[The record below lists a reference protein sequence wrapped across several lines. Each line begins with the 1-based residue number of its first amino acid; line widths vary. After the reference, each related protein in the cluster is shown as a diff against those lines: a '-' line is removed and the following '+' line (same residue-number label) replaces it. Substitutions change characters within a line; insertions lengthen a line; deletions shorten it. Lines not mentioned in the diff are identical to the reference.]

1 MLYLDYSRNPGE
13 WVPNRYGGRENLEAI
28 ALLRALNDAVR
39 GEVPGAIVIAEESTS
54 WPHVTGPTADGGLGF
69 TFKWNMGWM
78 HDTLTY
84 VSRDPVHR
92 KFHHDRLTFGM
103 LYAYSERF
111 VLPLSHDEVVHGKA
125 SLLGKMPGDDWQK
138 HANLRL
144 LYTYMWTYPG
154 KKLLFMGGELGQW
167 REWDHDRALDWGLLD
182 HAPHRGIEALVR
194 DLNRLYV
201 AEPRLWLDHDR
212 GGFDWLDCDDATHSV
227 ISFRRR
233 NGDAELIVV
242 LNFTPVPREG
252 YRLGVP
258 SPGHYVEVL
267 NSDSEYYGGSNIGNA
282 SGASSEGTPAM
293 EQAQSVVITLP
304 PLAGLVLTRADQP
317 SA

>member
-1 MLYLDYSRNPGE
+1 
-13 WVPNRYGGRENLEAI
+13 
-28 ALLRALNDAVR
+28 
-39 GEVPGAIVIAEESTS
+39 
-54 WPHVTGPTADGGLGF
+54 
-69 TFKWNMGWM
+69 M
-78 HDTLTY
+78 HDTLAY

-138 HANLRL
+138 RANLRL

-167 REWDHDRALDWGLLD
+167 REWNHDGALDWGLLD
-182 HAPHRGIEALVR
+182 HAPHRGIESLVR

-201 AEPRLWLDHDR
+201 SEPRLWLDHDR
-212 GGFDWLDCDDATHSV
+212 GAFEWLDCDDALHSV

-242 LNFTPVPREG
+242 LNFTPVPRAG

-258 SPGHYVEVL
+258 SPGRYVEVL
-267 NSDSEYYGGSNIGNA
+267 NSDSEYYGGSNLGNA
-282 SGASSEGTPAM
+282 AGVASEGIGAM
-293 EQAQSVVITLP
+293 GQAQSVVITLP
-304 PLAGLVLTRADQP
+304 PLAGLVLRRRDQP